1 MSHRSYNNI
10 VLLGVVACFILSGFA
25 ALLYQTAWMRQFS
38 LVFGTS
44 ELAVAAV
51 LAAYMGGLALGASI
65 AARYVH
71 RITRP
76 VLFYGLL
83 EAGIALAALSVPFLL
98 DLASML
104 YGAFFGGQPEP
115 VDASGLG
122 QSFFYLIIAFIV
134 LAIPTAF
141 MGATLPLLTQYVVQ
155 SKEQIGA
162 RVGLLYATNTAGAIG
177 GTVVAGFLLLPA
189 LGLNGTVMVGVG
201 INGLVFILA
210 ALIAKYIGTGEAQEV
225 QQPVEVEQHLEIDDP
240 TVNTS
245 DIPLKKR
252 YWILPLMLLSGA
264 NSFIYE
270 VLWTRLLGHVLGGSI
285 TAFSTMLAGFLGGIA
300 IGSAIASRFAKN
312 QMQAVQC
319 FIGVQCGIAV
329 TSLFIYQSL
338 PLLLPDSFG
347 LRGNVLLAFTVLL
360 PAAIFIGAT
369 FPLAVRILATEKHDA
384 ASSSARVY
392 SWNTVGA
399 IVGATVAAF
408 FLIPALKYEGAI
420 KFAVIVNALLAL
432 AAATLVSKQPRMLV
446 AAVVLF
452 VVGLTAFYQPSMPE
466 AVLRSS
472 PVYASPDG
480 ELRYYEVGRSA
491 TVLVIEKDGFLSLR
505 TNGLPE
511 ASTNLVGAPP
521 RLHNQRML
529 SMMPVLARPD
539 TESMLI
545 VGLGAGV
552 ALEGVPKSVKS
563 VDVIELEPEVV
574 KANQLI
580 GDERAIDPLKDNRV
594 KITINDARSA
604 LTLTAK
610 KFDAIV
616 SQPSHPWTAGA
627 SHLYTREF
635 MALAK
640 DHLTEDGVYLQWMN
654 TQFLDKFLL
663 QSLSATMLDVFPY
676 VRIYQWNRE
685 VLFFL
690 GSDKPLNVEMDIAR
704 TGRPMSDDPL
714 GYLEKGVGAVEDVVA
729 ALALDQE
736 NIEAFAIGGD
746 VITDDNNYMATMSA
760 QVINTEFA
768 LRGSRLETLLK
779 PYDPILQVDSSLRA
793 LLSDTTNYPYVSR
806 RLEIMGMKRR
816 AIDLAD
822 SLIEAS
828 DPQSL
833 IMIALGQKTQG
844 ESDEA
849 QKNLLLALQADPNNE
864 QARYALLQSWF
875 EHLLKNQPVPDYVS
889 KELVNFKGTG
899 AATFKGWTAASRGEL
914 KDLVALDAV
923 LASVLPSDLWY
934 ETSVKLRADW
944 RIKLTTPE
952 LQPRMYNEATALID
966 SAIAFYPNA
975 ELLLMRMKSTHL
987 AGELLASVETARRLI
1002 SVLSPKIEG
1011 YEKGAY
1017 QLDQD
1022 ALRVMTKQTAEVA
1035 NLLKDIAGNAK
1046 VPKYKVAL
1054 LEDSIASL
1062 NQQLQLLS
1070 DPPKQ

>member
-1 MSHRSYNNI
+1 MPHRFYNNI
-10 VLLGVVACFILSGFA
+10 VLFGVVACFVLSGFA

-51 LAAYMGGLALGASI
+51 LAAYMGGLALGASV
-65 AARYVH
+65 AARYIH

-83 EAGIALAALSVPFLL
+83 EAGIALSALAVPFLL

-104 YGAFFGGQPEP
+104 YGLLLGGQPEP

-122 QSFFYLIIAFIV
+122 QSFFYLIIAFVV

-155 SKEQIGA
+155 SKEQIGS
-162 RVGLLYATNTAGAIG
+162 RVGLLYATNTAGAIA

-189 LGLNGTVMVGVG
+189 LGLNGTVLVGVG
-201 INGLVFILA
+201 VNGLVFILA
-210 ALIAKYIGTGEAQEV
+210 ALIANYIGTHDNKEAAQE
-225 QQPVEVEQHLEIDDP
+225 PEVEETAATDRAEPLGA
-240 TVNTS
+240 S
-245 DIPLKKR
+245 LKKR

-270 VLWTRLLGHVLGGSI
+270 VLWTRLLGHILGGSI

-300 IGSAIASRFAKN
+300 IGSAIASRFAN
-312 QMQAVQC
+312 SRIQATQW
-319 FIGVQCGIAV
+319 FIGVQCGIALM
-329 TSLFIYQSL
+329 SLFIYQSL
-338 PLLLPDSFG
+338 PFLVPESFG
-347 LRGNVLLAFTVLL
+347 LKGNVLLAFTVLL

-399 IVGATVAAF
+399 IVGATAAAF

-420 KFAVIVNALLAL
+420 KFAVVVNALLAL
-432 AAATLVSKQPRMLV
+432 GATVLINKQPKALV
-446 AAVVLF
+446 AAVAFFVL
-452 VVGLTAFYQPSMPE
+452 GITLFYRPSMPE

-472 PVYASPDG
+472 PVFASPTG
-480 ELRYYEVGRSA
+480 EIRYYEVGRSA
-491 TVLVIEKDGFLSLR
+491 TVLMIEKDGFLNLR

-521 RLHNQRML
+521 DLHNQRML
-529 SMMPVLARPD
+529 SMVPVLARPD

-574 KANQLI
+574 RANQSI
-580 GDERAIDPLKDNRV
+580 GDERAIDPLKQARV
-594 KITINDARSA
+594 KVTINDARSA
-604 LTLTAK
+604 LTLTSK

-640 DHLTEDGVYLQWMN
+640 EHLTEDGVYLQWMN
-654 TQFLDKFLL
+654 TQFLDEFLL
-663 QSLSATMLDVFPY
+663 RSLCATVLDVFPY
-676 VRIYQWNRE
+676 VRVYQWNSE

-690 GSDKPLNVEMDIAR
+690 GSDKPLNVETDIVQ

-714 GYLEKGVGAVEDVVA
+714 GYLERGVGSVEDVLA
-729 ALALDQE
+729 ALALDQQ

-746 VITDDNNYMATMSA
+746 IITDDNNYMATMSA
-760 QVINTEFA
+760 QVMNTENA
-768 LRGSRLETLLK
+768 LRGSRIDKLLK
-779 PYDPILQVDSSLRA
+779 PYDPILQADSVVRSSL
-793 LLSDTTNYPYVSR
+793 SSVINYPYVAR
-806 RLEIMGMKRR
+806 RLELMKMRRR

-822 SLIEAS
+822 SLVEVA
-828 DPQSL
+828 DPSSL
-833 IMIALGQKTQG
+833 IMIALGQKSQG
-844 ESDEA
+844 ESDES
-849 QKNLLLALQADPNNE
+849 QKNLLLALQAEPNNQ
-864 QARYALLQSWF
+864 QARYALLQPWF
-875 EHLLKNQPVPDYVS
+875 EHVLNDRAVPSYVS
-889 KELVNFKGTG
+889 EELTNFTGTG
-899 AATFKGWTAASRGEL
+899 AATFRGWTAVSKGQLKEL
-914 KDLVALDAV
+914 VKLDAI

-952 LQPRMYNEATALID
+952 LQPRMYNEATKLID

-975 ELLLMRMKSTHL
+975 ELLLMRMESTYS
-987 AGELLASVETARRLI
+987 AGDLLASVETARRLVSI
-1002 SVLSPKIEG
+1002 IGNTMVNYEDGTYSPTPIAVSGMMKQSAKIAQLLQNIEG
-1011 YEKGAY
+1011 DS
-1017 QLDQD
+1017 QLPEYKL
-1022 ALRVMTKQTAEVA
+1022 A
-1035 NLLKDIAGNAK
+1035 LLKDSVK
-1046 VPKYKVAL
+1046 L
-1054 LEDSIASL
+1054 L
-1062 NQQLQLLS
+1062 NQRLKSLMDTMQ
-1070 DPPKQ
+1070 